1 MLHAKEGWRA
11 STKGTTMKPE
21 LSPEQRT
28 SQLEFRQ
35 FAKEHVAPHAA
46 WHDQEQRISS
56 TMVRKVA
63 EQGYLAPFLPKAWG
77 GLDMDMVTY
86 GLLHE
91 EVGQACSSVRSLLTV
106 HDMAALSIYKWGS
119 DRLREVW
126 LPRLA
131 TGEITGALALSEP
144 NAGSDVGGIETTGEP
159 CSDGYVLN
167 GKKKWITFGQ
177 IAGLFVVLAKCEGK
191 ATAFLVEKG
200 WPGFSVTPISGMLGT
215 RGSMLALLTFD
226 ECRIP
231 KENLIARR
239 GFGASSVALTALGL
253 GRYSVACGSL
263 GIAQACLEAC
273 LDYTAKQRRF
283 GSALRDHQLIQQQI
297 TDMITETAAARLL
310 CRHAGY
316 LKDQKDPGE
325 IMQTFIAKYYASTL
339 AMKAAVNA
347 VQIHGANGCS
357 SDYPVER
364 YLRDAKI
371 MEIIEGSTQIQQ
383 ITIAKLGF
391 QEFEQNRN
399 AEENLTRAAVYA

>member
-1 MLHAKEGWRA
+1 
-11 STKGTTMKPE
+11 MKLE
-21 LSPEQRT
+21 LSPEQKA
-28 SQLEFRQ
+28 SQLGFKL
-35 FAKEHVAPHAA
+35 FAREHVAPHAA
-46 WHDQEQRISS
+46 RHDQEQKISGDLAGQ
-56 TMVRKVA
+56 MA
-63 EQGYLAPFLPKAWG
+63 ERGYLAPFLPKEWG
-77 GLDMDMVTY
+77 GREMDMVTY

-91 EVGQACSSVRSLLTV
+91 EMGQACSSVRSLLTV
-106 HDMAALSIYKWGS
+106 HDMAALSIFKWGS
-119 DRLREVW
+119 DRLREAW
-126 LPRLA
+126 LPKLA

-144 NAGSDVGGIETTGEP
+144 NAGSDVNGIETTGEP
-159 CSDGYVLN
+159 CDDGYVLN
-167 GKKKWITFGQ
+167 GQKKWITFGQ
-177 IAGLFVVLAKCEGK
+177 IAGVYVVLAKSEGK
-191 ATAFLVEKG
+191 PTAFLVERG
-200 WPGFSVTPISGMLGT
+200 RPGFTVSPISGMLGT

-273 LDYTAKQRRF
+273 MDYTAGRKRF
-283 GSALRDHQLIQQQI
+283 GSALKNHQLIQQLI

-325 IMQTFIAKYYASTL
+325 IMQTFIAKYYASTA

-383 ITIAKLGF
+383 ITIAALGF
-391 QEFEQNRN
+391 QEFEQNRM
-399 AEENLTRAAVYA
+399 EQENRSRSAVYA

>member
-1 MLHAKEGWRA
+1 
-11 STKGTTMKPE
+11 MKIE
-21 LSPEQRT
+21 LSPEQKRN
-28 SQLEFRQ
+28 QLEFRL

-46 WHDQEQRISS
+46 RHDAEQRISS
-56 TMVRKVA
+56 DIVGKLA
-63 EQGYLAPFLPKAWG
+63 ERGYLAAFLPRSWG
-77 GLDMDMVTY
+77 GREMDMVTY

-91 EVGQACSSVRSLLTV
+91 EMGKACSSVRSLLTV

-119 DRLREVW
+119 ARLSETW
-126 LPRLA
+126 LPKLA
-131 TGEITGALALSEP
+131 SGQMTGALGLSEP
-144 NAGSDVGGIETTGEP
+144 NAGSDVNGIETTAEA
-159 CSDGYVLN
+159 CDEGYILN

-177 IAGLFVVLAKCEGK
+177 IADVFVVLAKCEGK
-191 ATAFLVEKG
+191 PTAFLVERG
-200 WPGFSVTPISGMLGT
+200 RTGFSTTPISGMFGT
-215 RGSMLALLTFD
+215 RGSMLALLNFD

-239 GFGASSVALTALGL
+239 GFGASSVALTALNL
-253 GRYSVACGSL
+253 GRYSVACGSV

-273 LDYTAKQRRF
+273 MEYTAKTKRF
-283 GSALRDHQLIQQQI
+283 GSALKEHQLIQQLL

-310 CRHAGY
+310 CLQAGY
-316 LKDQKDPGE
+316 FKDQKDPRE
-325 IMQTFIAKYYASTL
+325 ITHTFMAKYFASTA

-364 YLRDAKI
+364 YLRDAKV

-391 QEFEQNRN
+391 QEFEQARLE
-399 AEENLTRAAVYA
+399 EENIREAAAYA